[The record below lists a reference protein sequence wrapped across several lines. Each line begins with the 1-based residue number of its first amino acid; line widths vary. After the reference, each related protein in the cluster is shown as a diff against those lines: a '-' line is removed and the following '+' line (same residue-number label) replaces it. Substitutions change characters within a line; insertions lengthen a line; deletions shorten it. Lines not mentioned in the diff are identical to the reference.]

1 MNAGLSSSSSAS
13 PDRPSLFAE
22 NRGGRRRSRLCIGGS
37 ESEDEEEELSSGEDK
52 GAGRGERGVGSMA
65 RELGRDFGFGWGERD
80 RRLIVAWVG
89 RGLVGAKFRDVI
101 VVFAD
106 DVRDITVEVNIQ
118 AGVRTLEANLLVDLE
133 YWAHLNHFWES
144 ENLYEKIRQI
154 LCVGLYC
161 VSFCADM
168 RSVFA

>member
-1 MNAGLSSSSSAS
+1 
-13 PDRPSLFAE
+13 
-22 NRGGRRRSRLCIGGS
+22 
-37 ESEDEEEELSSGEDK
+37 
-52 GAGRGERGVGSMA
+52 
-65 RELGRDFGFGWGERD
+65 
-80 RRLIVAWVG
+80 
-89 RGLVGAKFRDVI
+89 
-101 VVFAD
+101 VFAD

>member
-52 GAGRGERGVGSMA
+52 GVGSMA

-80 RRLIVAWVG
+80 RRFIVA
-89 RGLVGAKFRDVI
+89 
-101 VVFAD
+101 
-106 DVRDITVEVNIQ
+106 
-118 AGVRTLEANLLVDLE
+118 
-133 YWAHLNHFWES
+133 
-144 ENLYEKIRQI
+144 
-154 LCVGLYC
+154 
-161 VSFCADM
+161 
-168 RSVFA
+168 